1 MLKKT
6 VFKVW
11 LQISGIGACSGLVFY
26 ENSYYLIADHSKV
39 LYQYEI
45 PSKKLHKISLE
56 DTLHENLSKKKKLDL
71 ESITLVNGTLY
82 LFASGSKKNRHDC
95 YLVDVKTQKVEKKSL
110 KNFYQLLQQKA
121 NLPAN
126 EINIEGSVFYQN
138 KWYFLQRGNGELEKN
153 GIFVVNHP
161 DFLKADDIIFKP
173 IKLPKINN
181 VSVTFTDATLVEPY
195 IYFTAAAEG
204 TNNTYNDG
212 EILDSMVGKISL
224 PDLKVEKLY
233 KLPRKI
239 KTEGITLLKQEQ
251 EQLTFILSED
261 NDSDDKHSTL
271 YSLTMKP

>member
-1 MLKKT
+1 MFKKE
-6 VFKVW
+6 VFKIW

-39 LYQYEI
+39 LYQYEV
-45 PSKKLHKISLE
+45 SAKKLHKISLE
-56 DTLHENLSKKKKLDL
+56 DTLHENLPKKKKPDL

-110 KNFYQLLQQKA
+110 QNFYKLLQQKV

-126 EINIEGSVFYQN
+126 EINIEGVAFYQN
-138 KWYFLQRGNGELEKN
+138 KWYFLQRGNGELQKN
-153 GIFVVNHP
+153 GIYVINHI
-161 DFLKADDIIFKP
+161 DFFKANDIVFKP
-173 IKLPKINN
+173 VKLPKINN
-181 VSVTFTDATLVEPY
+181 VSVTFTDGTLVNQH

-212 EILDSMVGKISL
+212 EILGSMVGKISL
-224 PDLKVEKLY
+224 PDLKVKKLY

-239 KTEGITLLKQEQ
+239 KAEGITLLKQED
-251 EQLTFILSED
+251 EQLTFTISED
-261 NDSDDKHSTL
+261 NDSDDNYSVL
-271 YSLTMKP
+271 YSLTIKP